1 MMLYNICSMTHATL
15 TAIII
20 AICYFTGISS
30 ARLVRAEEMELRFNT
45 VAGAR
50 SN

>member
-1 MMLYNICSMTHATL
+1 MTLYNMCSMTEATL
-15 TAIII
+15 IAIII
-20 AICYFTGISS
+20 AIWYFTGISS
-30 ARLVRAEEMELRFNT
+30 ARLVRTEEMELRFNT